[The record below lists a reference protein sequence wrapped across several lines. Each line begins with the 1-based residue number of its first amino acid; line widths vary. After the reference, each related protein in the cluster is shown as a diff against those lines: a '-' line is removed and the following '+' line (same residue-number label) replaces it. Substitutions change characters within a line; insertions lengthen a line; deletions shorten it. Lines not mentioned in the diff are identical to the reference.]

1 MAGKVHNSEEKYEL
15 NPIPDAFRHLPVSTF
30 LSAISMMFREL
41 LDVATGQH
49 GSEQLGGR
57 RHETMVLPALH
68 RGVKLKRVNSY
79 PMMDKRQNIN
89 QVDRLCSF
97 VLRVARA
104 FRRNQ
109 GFLLSGAVAYYTLL
123 SIVPLSILAL
133 VVLTHFIEEQELIHT
148 LSTYLDMVIPG
159 YAATL
164 TEQARAFLEHRQVV
178 GIIGFIVMLFFSS
191 IAFSVLENAMSV
203 IFFQQARIQRRNF
216 LMSAIIPYAYIF
228 VMGLGIVLVS
238 FIVGAIETLESRHL
252 TLLGWSLNFGGATSV
267 ALHILGIVGEVLMIS
282 SIYLVMPV
290 VRVSFRHALIGGVIA
305 AVLWEIV
312 RRVTVYYYTVVSMVN
327 VIYGSMA
334 ITMVALFSIEF
345 VAVILLLG
353 AQVIAELEC
362 KPDESIK
369 AERSGFET

>member
-1 MAGKVHNSEEKYEL
+1 M
-15 NPIPDAFRHLPVSTF
+15 
-30 LSAISMMFREL
+30 
-41 LDVATGQH
+41 
-49 GSEQLGGR
+49 
-57 RHETMVLPALH
+57 
-68 RGVKLKRVNSY
+68 
-79 PMMDKRQNIN
+79 
-89 QVDRLCSF
+89 
-97 VLRVARA
+97 
-104 FRRNQ
+104 
-109 GFLLSGAVAYYTLL
+109 LSGAVAYYTLL

-133 VVLTHFIEEQELIHT
+133 VVLTHFVEEQQLIHT

-164 TEQARAFLEHRQVV
+164 TEQVRAFLEHRKVV

-203 IFFQQARIQRRNF
+203 IFFQQVRIQRRNF
-216 LMSAIIPYAYIF
+216 LMSAIIPYVYIF

-252 TLLGWSLNFGGATSV
+252 TFLGWSLNFGGATSV
-267 ALHILGIVGEVLMIS
+267 ALHILGIVGEVLMLS

-290 VRVSFRHALIGGVIA
+290 VRVRFRHALIGGIIA
-305 AVLWEIV
+305 AVLWEII

-345 VAVILLLG
+345 AAVILLLG
-353 AQVIAELEC
+353 AQVIAELER
-362 KPDESIK
+362 KPDESTK
-369 AERSGFET
+369 EEPSGFET